1 MKSSLLLSYSGVGT
15 IVLQA
20 VAQASCPVAL
30 PIKYI
35 IIISPPPAP
44 PPPPKKKE
52 EQGEIEGG
60 REGKEKNKEKKR
72 NRTSLTVLGWRCGL
86 HLLTSVGR
94 EAFISVLLHGFL
106 HSLLLHNLLP
116 TPAGPTSRPC

>member
-1 MKSSLLLSYSGVGT
+1 MKSSSLLLFYSGVGT
-15 IVLQA
+15 IVLS
-20 VAQASCPVAL
+20 VAQTSCPVAP

-35 IIISPPPAP
+35 IITSP

-52 EQGEIEGG
+52 EKGEIEGG

-72 NRTSLTVLGWRCGL
+72 NRTRLTVLGWRRGL

-94 EAFISVLLHGFL
+94 EAFISVLLQGFL